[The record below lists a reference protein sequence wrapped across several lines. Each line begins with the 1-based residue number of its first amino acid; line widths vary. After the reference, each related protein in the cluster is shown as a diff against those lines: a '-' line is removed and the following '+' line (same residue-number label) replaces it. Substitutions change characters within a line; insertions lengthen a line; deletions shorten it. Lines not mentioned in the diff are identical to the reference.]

1 MNRELDVKFSTK
13 TFRYKKMS
21 YIHFHKFAQIRC
33 KERNVQ
39 FNIQAFRKFCN
50 PLSMIFVLSEL
61 YKICYP
67 LPNDRP

>member
-1 MNRELDVKFSTK
+1 
-13 TFRYKKMS
+13 MS

-67 LPNDRP
+67 LPNDRPY